1 MDYKHAFETLADLR
15 GRVSGIEQEISELGH
30 GVTGPVAAAL
40 ERTREG
46 TSLLRGLLWSADMA
60 VEMERERS
68 PGQQGSLP

>member
-15 GRVSGIEQEISELGH
+15 SRVSDIEQAISELGH
-30 GVTGPVAAAL
+30 NAPWSVAKAL

-60 VEMERERS
+60 VEAERDRA
-68 PGQQGSLP
+68 QGSKP